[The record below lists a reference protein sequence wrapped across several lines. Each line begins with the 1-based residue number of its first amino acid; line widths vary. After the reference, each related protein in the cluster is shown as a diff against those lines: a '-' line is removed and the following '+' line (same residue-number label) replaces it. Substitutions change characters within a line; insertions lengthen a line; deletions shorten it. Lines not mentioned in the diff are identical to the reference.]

1 MIYTRILTCVLL
13 FILIALSAKAVP
25 PPSPAGGRMLQLDET
40 HDFVGTGQAWFPM
53 NSLRD

>member
-25 PPSPAGGRMLQLDET
+25 PPSPAGGRMLRLDET